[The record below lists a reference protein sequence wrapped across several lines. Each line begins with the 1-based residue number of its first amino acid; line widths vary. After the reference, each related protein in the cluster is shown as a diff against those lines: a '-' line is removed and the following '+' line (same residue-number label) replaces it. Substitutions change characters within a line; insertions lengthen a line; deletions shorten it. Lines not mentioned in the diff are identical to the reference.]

1 MIIEAVRSG
10 LPESW
15 HEVAAVAVDPSG
27 ETLLQSGAV
36 DRTFFFRSAAKP
48 FQAAVA
54 QELGA
59 GLPSEHLAVACASHD
74 GDPVHI
80 ATVES
85 ILSSAGLAESDLRC
99 PHDWPLAMRG
109 KRRVCADGATAPR
122 RLWHNCSGKH
132 AAMLRAC
139 LAQGWSTEG
148 YLRTD
153 HPLQKRISDLMVE
166 VAGPDALPVGVD
178 GCGAPVFR
186 TTARSMAGAFRVLA
200 SDHRFAEVRKA
211 MQRYPA
217 LVSGVGND
225 DAVIATWLDAAAK
238 RGAEASLGV
247 ALPGRGGIAI
257 KVWDGAGRAVPV
269 AAHAI
274 LTSLGW
280 IPQGSEQVLREAL
293 ATVVYGGGNP
303 VGELRVVATS

>member
-1 MIIEAVRSG
+1 MLVEAVRSG
-10 LPESW
+10 LPESF
-15 HEVAAVAVDPSG
+15 HQVAAVAVD
-27 ETLLQSGAV
+27 QSGATLYQSGDV

-48 FQAAVA
+48 FQAAVS
-54 QELGA
+54 QDLGA
-59 GLPSEHLAVACASHD
+59 DLPAEHLAVACASHD

-80 ATVES
+80 AIVEAM
-85 ILSSAGLAESDLRC
+85 LASAGLSESDLGC

-109 KRRVCADGATAPR
+109 KRRVCAAGAMAPR
-122 RLWHNCSGKH
+122 RIWHNCSGKH

-139 LAQGWSTEG
+139 VAQGWSTAG
-148 YLRTD
+148 YLD
-153 HPLQKRISDLMVE
+153 PHHPLQRRISELMSE
-166 VAGPDALPVGVD
+166 VAGSEVFPVGVD

-186 TTARSMAGAFRVLA
+186 ATVRTMAGAFLALA
-200 SDHRFAEVRKA
+200 SDHRFDGVRTA

-247 ALPGRGGIAI
+247 ALPGRGAIAL

-274 LTSLGW
+274 LDALGW
-280 IPQGSEQVLREAL
+280 IPGGSVEVLRDAL
-293 ATVVYGGGNP
+293 RSVVLGGGNA
-303 VGELRVVATS
+303 VGELRVVESS